1 MSAKAVQQLQGKKCC
16 GLHAGKVA
24 VCGLSAG
31 GSIYMHAEMYLSF
44 VVATSNQGCCFS
56 LSPAESLSV
65 CTKQAVLSGMRR
77 ELLTAVPHD
86 PRTLICVL
94 M

>member
-1 MSAKAVQQLQGKKCC
+1 MKCFVLC
-16 GLHAGKVA
+16 AGKVA
-24 VCGLSAG
+24 LLPAG
-31 GSIYMHAEMYLSF
+31 GSIRMHAEMYLSF
-44 VVATSNQGCCFS
+44 GVATRNEGCYS
-56 LSPAESLSV
+56 SVSPAESLAV
-65 CTKQAVLSGMRR
+65 CTKQAALSGMRG